1 MTLGWGN
8 MSLKGT
14 PISDSLSPSEPG
26 SSLPRDEVFEV
37 LSNDRRRCAL
47 HYLKQHDGRRVEL
60 RELVDHVTA
69 WENDTSTAEIDS
81 TERKRVYTALRQNH
95 LPKLE
100 EAGIIEYEHMRGE
113 VELTDHARE
122 VELYLEF
129 VPHNDIPWS
138 EYYLGL
144 SAVGAALIAAVWFR
158 VFPFAELSGLGLAVI
173 LVALFAVSAAVH
185 TYDAAQNRI
194 GSEKYEVRE
203 E

>member
-1 MTLGWGN
+1 

-14 PISDSLSPSEPG
+14 SISESLAPSENS

-37 LSNDRRRCAL
+37 LSNERRRCAL
-47 HYLKQHDGRRVEL
+47 HYLKQHDRRRVEL

-69 WENDTSTAEIDS
+69 WENDTSTAQIDS

-113 VELTDHARE
+113 VELTDDARE
-122 VELYLEF
+122 VQMYLEF
-129 VPHNDIPWS
+129 VPSNDIPWS

-144 SAVGAALIAAVWFR
+144 SAVGAALAAAVWLG
-158 VFPFAELSGLGLAVI
+158 VYPFVELSGLGLAVI
-173 LVALFAVSAAVH
+173 LVVLFAVSAAVH
-185 TYDAAQNRI
+185 TYDAARNRI
-194 GSEKYEVRE
+194 GSEKYETGE

>member
-1 MTLGWGN
+1 

-14 PISDSLSPSEPG
+14 PISDSLSASETG

-100 EAGIIEYEHMRGE
+100 EAGVIEYEHMRGE
-113 VELTDHARE
+113 VELTENAQE
-122 VELYLEF
+122 VQMYLEF

-144 SAVGAALIAAVWFR
+144 SAVGAALAAAVWLG
-158 VFPFAELSGLGLAVI
+158 VFPFAQLSGLGLAVI
-173 LVALFAVSAAVH
+173 LVALFAVSAVVH
-185 TYDAAQNRI
+185 TYDAARNRI
-194 GSEKYEVRE
+194 GSERYEVSE